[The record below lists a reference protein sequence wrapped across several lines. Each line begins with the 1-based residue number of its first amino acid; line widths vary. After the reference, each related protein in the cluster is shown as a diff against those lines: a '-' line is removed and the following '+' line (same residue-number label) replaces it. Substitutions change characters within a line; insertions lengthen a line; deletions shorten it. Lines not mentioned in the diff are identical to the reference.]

1 MRSAIVRLTP
11 AVITAL
17 LALAGPA
24 TAASMFY
31 VRGGGDGHGIGMSQY
46 GAYGYALHGKDYRF
60 ILGHYYRNTKLAG
73 TNPRQIIRVLLSDG
87 SASFSGATYAPHKRL
102 NQNRTYSV
110 RPRADGSLALYDQ
123 KGKKVGTFKAPLS
136 VGGPGPLRLAGRGLY
151 RGWLEFRLGGGAAVQ
166 TVIALHLAD
175 SVRRSVPSASP

>member
-60 ILGHYYRNTKLAG
+60 ILAHYYQG
-73 TNPRQIIRVLLSDG
+73 TSLGNAPTSKVKVLLTIASGDVTFGKATSACGKTLDPALSYRAHLSGG
-87 SASFSGATYAPHKRL
+87 SVQL
-102 NQNRTYSV
+102 
-110 RPRADGSLALYDQ
+110 
-123 KGKKVGTFKAPLS
+123 LS
-136 VGGPGPLRLAGRGLY
+136 NGGRVMANCAGRLRATGNGRVWIRRTGSY
-151 RGWLEFRLGGGAAVQ
+151 RG
-166 TVIALHLAD
+166 AL
-175 SVRRSVPSASP
+175 VVVPTSSG

>member
-60 ILGHYYRNTKLAG
+60 ILAHYYQG
-73 TNPRQIIRVLLSDG
+73 TTLGKINPNRLVRVLLATG
-87 SASFSGATYAPHKRL
+87 PVAFSGASNAGTKLLQPALSY
-102 NQNRTYSV
+102 TV
-110 RPRADGSLALYDQ
+110 RPNADGSLSIMGPA
-123 KGKKVGTFKAPLS
+123 GKQVA
-136 VGGPGPLRLAGRGLY
+136 R
-151 RGWLEFRLGGGAAVQ
+151 
-166 TVIALHLAD
+166 
-175 SVRRSVPSASP
+175 